1 MLDDV
6 TRAQARNRCSHVFLA
21 ECASLRVKEGD
32 VGKGGTDGNAGQHP
46 VIIRYLQG
54 HCGAPATAGLR
65 QIRALADQSSTQKRG
80 GGAGDC
86 GLGVSRGFDKF
97 TVQPKKIAVI
107 FAMSSEVVR
116 ANPLNYINVM
126 REKVGEAFAVAF
138 DNAVLHGD
146 STPFG
151 AYVDQTKK
159 TVDLTSPDAYGA
171 TNNALKLLVNDGKK
185 FTGGLLDNV
194 TEPVINDAL
203 DKNGRPLFI
212 EPTYTDTNS
221 LTRTGRI
228 LARPITIA
236 EGVKGSGKD
245 APAGY
250 FGDFSKILWGQVGG
264 ISYDISDQATLDL
277 SEAQDGSG
285 MTSLWQ
291 NNLVAVRAEAEF
303 AALVRDPEAF
313 VKVTTGKGG
322 SDSNVAA

>member
-1 MLDDV
+1 
-6 TRAQARNRCSHVFLA
+6 
-21 ECASLRVKEGD
+21 
-32 VGKGGTDGNAGQHP
+32 
-46 VIIRYLQG
+46 
-54 HCGAPATAGLR
+54 
-65 QIRALADQSSTQKRG
+65 
-80 GGAGDC
+80 
-86 GLGVSRGFDKF
+86 
-97 TVQPKKIAVI
+97 
-107 FAMSSEVVR
+107 MSSEVVR

-236 EGVKGSGKD
+236 EGVKGAD
-245 APAGY
+245 ENAPAGY

-322 SDSNVAA
+322 SSAVSTG

>member
-1 MLDDV
+1 MAISPNNLATTQDFSGFLEPK
-6 TRAQARNRCSHVFLA
+6 QAAPIFEEMTKRSLVQPLA
-21 ECASLRVKEGD
+21 KKIEMGPTGVSIPFWDGD
-32 VGKGGTDGNAGQHP
+32 VQAHWVDEAGKKP
-46 VIIRYLQG
+46 
-54 HCGAPATAGLR
+54 
-65 QIRALADQSSTQKRG
+65 LAKG
-80 GGAGDC
+80 
-86 GLGVSRGFDKF
+86 GFDKF

-151 AYVDQTKK
+151 AYVDQTAK

-194 TEPVINDAL
+194 TEPIINDAL

-236 EGVKGSGKD
+236 EGVKGADES

-313 VKVTTGKGG
+313 VKVTTGAGDEG
-322 SDSNVAA
+322 AGDEGAGA

>member
-1 MLDDV
+1 MSISNKNFATTGDFAGFLEPE
-6 TRAQARNRCSHVFLA
+6 QAAPIFDEMKKRSLVQPLA
-21 ECASLRVKEGD
+21 KKIEMGPTGVSVPFWDGD
-32 VGKGGTDGNAGQHP
+32 VQAHWVDEAGKKP
-46 VIIRYLQG
+46 
-54 HCGAPATAGLR
+54 
-65 QIRALADQSSTQKRG
+65 LAKG
-80 GGAGDC
+80 
-86 GLGVSRGFDKF
+86 GFDKF

-126 REKVGEAFAVAF
+126 REKVGEAFATAF
-138 DNAVLHGD
+138 DNAVLHGG

-151 AYVDQTKK
+151 AFVDQTTKA
-159 TVDLTSPDAYGA
+159 VDLADPNAYGA
-171 TNNALKLLVNDGKK
+171 TNNALKLLVEDGKK
-185 FTGGLLDNV
+185 FTGGLLDNI
-194 TEPVINDAL
+194 TEPIINDAL

-228 LARPITIA
+228 LARPVTIA
-236 EGVKGSGKD
+236 EGVRGEAGG
-245 APAGY
+245 AAGY
-250 FGDFSKILWGQVGG
+250 YGDFSQILWGQVGG

-313 VKVTTGKGG
+313 VKVTAG
-322 SDSNVAA
+322 SGPASE

>member
-1 MLDDV
+1 MSISNKNFATTGDFAGFLEPE
-6 TRAQARNRCSHVFLA
+6 QAAPIFDEMKKRSLVQPLA
-21 ECASLRVKEGD
+21 KKIEMGPTGVSVPFWDGD
-32 VGKGGTDGNAGQHP
+32 VQAHWVDEAGKKP
-46 VIIRYLQG
+46 
-54 HCGAPATAGLR
+54 
-65 QIRALADQSSTQKRG
+65 LAKG
-80 GGAGDC
+80 
-86 GLGVSRGFDKF
+86 GFDKF

-126 REKVGEAFAVAF
+126 REKVGEAFATAF

-151 AYVDQTKK
+151 AFVDQTSKA
-159 TVDLTSPDAYGA
+159 VDLAEPNAYGA
-171 TNNALKLLVNDGKK
+171 TNNALKLLVEDGKK
-185 FTGGLLDNV
+185 FTGGLLDNI
-194 TEPVINDAL
+194 TEPIINDAL

-228 LARPITIA
+228 LARPVTIA
-236 EGVKGSGKD
+236 EGVRGEAGG
-245 APAGY
+245 AAGY
-250 FGDFSKILWGQVGG
+250 FGDFSQILWGQVGG

-313 VKVTTGKGG
+313 VKVTAGAGAG
-322 SDSNVAA
+322 SGSE